1 MPWTAPAWP
10 SPQGNFG
17 NVKAAA
23 LFPLFGYYAAD
34 FRANSLDLVMGSG
47 FSIGKAFAFG
57 YDVDWLTNQNGFDF
71 RLGLLIR
78 PASFLSLGLTTSI
91 YADGTY
97 AGGLGLA
104 VRPLALLGDEGPR
117 TRALSLN
124 ADLSLSESSGF
135 GLRQH
140 RRPGA
145 PFRFRG
151 SARLVRPADRVA
163 LPGDFGGYLASGTVG
178 LEVRLSLGGTGI
190 TASAPA
196 IASSSVAWRA
206 AEDAEVSLSGLKA
219 RPGALPTSSIGRRV
233 LVVKDIDAVV
243 STPSHGGNLLG
254 FLSSS
259 RTMTFPQLLA
269 LLERARLD
277 GGVQAVA
284 FEKLPG
290 LDGASEYEE
299 LAAELAA
306 VRKAGKKVYFYGDAF
321 GMEYDVLASQADE
334 IALNPLGGIGPLG
347 LGFHRAYLKPIF
359 DKLGLRFVNLAPWPT
374 KSAYNSYTESSMPPE
389 EEAMMKRFYGDVE
402 DQLSLSLASGR
413 GGKLVGGVEAAFGE
427 APFLTASDA
436 FKAGLVD
443 SLAYAPDF
451 EDSLRKTFQGATLVS
466 GFGASRSRAGAGPPS
481 SVERPSS
488 GFRVSSAS
496 ARAEPAR
503 ISAARPSR
511 AGAAPEGSIGGG
523 YSHPSGLARRSRA
536 HERQHSARSPFGGR
550 GRQAGRRLHGTLR
563 GVGRLLHRRSRLV
576 DRRRAHDR
584 HRLHRSDRARAEY
597 LRRAGKTGSEL
608 RWLRPRARSLL
619 PRSGKTLDEGEI
631 ARTKAM
637 ILSIYDRFIGVV
649 ASGRRLGTRGGPQA
663 GRREYLFR
671 PRGPEARAR
680 GPARRPGPGQSV
692 ARGKGGR
699 QPRVHRRPAR
709 RELAALGLGA
719 ARRGHQVEPRAER
732 FCARIPA
739 RPAGVQACRPSRDR
753 TRAALLS
760 RHGGIR
766 FLAVCF
772 TPERESFI

>member
-1 MPWTAPAWP
+1 M
-10 SPQGNFG
+10 
-17 NVKAAA
+17 
-23 LFPLFGYYAAD
+23 
-34 FRANSLDLVMGSG
+34 
-47 FSIGKAFAFG
+47 
-57 YDVDWLTNQNGFDF
+57 
-71 RLGLLIR
+71 
-78 PASFLSLGLTTSI
+78 
-91 YADGTY
+91 
-97 AGGLGLA
+97 
-104 VRPLALLGDEGPR
+104 
-117 TRALSLN
+117 
-124 ADLSLSESSGF
+124 
-135 GLRQH
+135 
-140 RRPGA
+140 
-145 PFRFRG
+145 
-151 SARLVRPADRVA
+151 A

-466 GFGASRSRAGAGPPS
+466 GFGASQ
-481 SVERPSS
+481 VESS
-488 GFRVSSAS
+488 GGPAFKR
-496 ARAEPAR
+496 RAAVVWL
-503 ISAARPSR
+503 S
-511 AGAAPEGSIGGG
+511 GSIGLGKGRAGQDIGSEAALELERLRKDRSVVGIVIRVDSPGGAALTSDLIAREVRLAVEAGKPVVVSMGHYAASGG
-523 YSHPSGLARRSRA
+523 YYIAAPASWI
-536 HERQHSARSPFGGR
+536 
-550 GRQAGRRLHGTLR
+550 
-563 GVGRLLHRRSRLV
+563 V
-576 DRRRAHDR
+576 
-584 HRLHRSDRARAEY
+584 AEPMTV
-597 LRRAGKTGSEL
+597 TGSIGVTGL
-608 RWLRPRARSLL
+608 VLNL
-619 PRSGKTLDEGEI
+619 SGALAKLGVNYDGFDLAPGASFLDPAKTLDEGEL
-631 ARTKAM
+631 AKTKAM
-637 ILSIYDRFIGVV
+637 ILSIYDRFVGVV
-649 ASGRRLGTRGGPQA
+649 ASGRRLD
-663 GRREYLFR
+663 
-671 PRGPEARAR
+671 PEAVRKLGEGNIYSGREALKL
-680 GPARRPGPGQSV
+680 GLVDELGGLAQAKAWLEAKVGGSLAFTDDLPGESSPLSALAPLAAAIKSSLGQSDS
-692 ARGKGGR
+692 ALESLLG
-699 QPRVHRRPAR
+699 P
-709 RELAALGLGA
+709 LASRLAGLLEIGQGPLYYLDTEGLG
-719 ARRGHQVEPRAER
+719 
-732 FCARIPA
+732 F
-739 RPAGVQACRPSRDR
+739 
-753 TRAALLS
+753 
-760 RHGGIR
+760 
-766 FLAVCF
+766 
-772 TPERESFI
+772 